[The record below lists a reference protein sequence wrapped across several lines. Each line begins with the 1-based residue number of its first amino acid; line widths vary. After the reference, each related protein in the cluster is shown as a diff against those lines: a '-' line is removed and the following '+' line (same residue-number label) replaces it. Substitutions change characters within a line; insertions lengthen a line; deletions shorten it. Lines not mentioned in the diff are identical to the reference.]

1 MITDNFRLDGKVA
14 VVTGSGKG
22 IGQAIGLAFS
32 QAGANVVFSAR
43 TQKDCEANVEEA
55 KKLEG
60 RALAVCCDVT
70 QDDQLQNLADKTLD
84 AFGKIDIIINNAG
97 GAWPSPIPGVK
108 RQQFNEAFDFNVTS
122 AFSFTKICLPYLK
135 QSQGCVINISSSAG
149 RLVQP
154 NFAVYGTV
162 KSALVF
168 LTKLMAAELAPDVRV
183 NAIAPGSI
191 LTDSLSLFLDQNM
204 RDKMA
209 NLTPMKRI
217 GDVKDIALAAV
228 YLASP
233 AAGWV
238 TGKLLE
244 VDGGSEVTNM
254 PF

>member
-14 VVTGSGKG
+14 VVTGSGRG

-32 QAGANVVFSAR
+32 QAGANVVFTAR
-43 TQKDCEANVEEA
+43 TQKDCEANVEQA

-60 RALAVCCDVT
+60 RAIAVCCDVT
-70 QDDQLQNLADKTLD
+70 DDAQLQNLADKTVE
-84 AFGKIDIIINNAG
+84 AFGKIDIIVNNAG
-97 GAWPSPIPGVK
+97 GAWPNQVVNTT

-122 AFSFTKICLPYLK
+122 AFSFTRICLPQLK
-135 QSQGCVINISSSAG
+135 ENKGCVINISSAAG

-154 NFAVYGTV
+154 NFCVYGSV
-162 KSALVF
+162 KAALNF
-168 LTKLMAAELAPDVRV
+168 MTRLMASELSPDVRV
-183 NAIAPGSI
+183 NGIAPGSI
-191 LTDSLSLFLDQNM
+191 MTDALSLFLDQAM

-209 NLTPMKRI
+209 SLTPMNRI
-217 GDVKDIALAAV
+217 GEVQDIALAAV

-238 TGKLLE
+238 TGKILE
-244 VDGGSEVTNM
+244 VDGGTETTNM